1 MKISIK
7 LIAVFYIFLLM
18 SCSSEDET
26 NAPSPSNNTIETSIN
41 EKPSSGDLVTT
52 ITSNLTGDLTF
63 SLTSESISNA
73 FTMDSNSGE
82 LRVAA
87 WQVFDYEV
95 NPIITATVNVSN
107 GSEFENK
114 VIAVNINNLDDIWL
128 FLNTSRSSY
137 ENAANGQ
144 WIAIT
149 QSEYND
155 LANYLYDVNKCG
167 STDTQYNN
175 SNQIYYDSAYYT
187 YANNNGAVVE
197 SNNYIFALKYTCNK
211 DNLTNTKVKISMSVD
226 EGYQNIG
233 SNLPEHDSGE
243 NYFVIKG
250 GTSSNSET
258 MYMAVTAEGFGYFN
272 GGSGL
277 NFKYD
282 LYDVNELPYNW
293 AGIARYQGLTTS
305 LKQWD

>member
-1 MKISIK
+1 MKFSIK
-7 LIAVFYIFLLM
+7 LFAIFCTLFIF
-18 SCSSEDET
+18 SCSSDDES
-26 NAPSPSNNTIETSIN
+26 NALPASNNTIETSIN
-41 EKPSSGDLVTT
+41 EKPSSGDVVTT

-95 NPIITATVNVSN
+95 NPVITATVNISN

-114 VIAVNINNLDDIWL
+114 AIAVNINNLDDIWL
-128 FLNTSRSSY
+128 FLNTSRSNY

-175 SNQIYYDSAYYT
+175 NNQIYYDSDYYT
-187 YANNNGAVVE
+187 YANNNGAVIE
-197 SNNYIFALKYTCNK
+197 SDNYLFAMKYTCNK
-211 DNLTNTKVKISMSVD
+211 DNLTNSKVKVSMTVD
-226 EGYQNIG
+226 EGYQNVG

-250 GTSSNSET
+250 GTSSNAET

-272 GGSGL
+272 SGSGL
-277 NFKYD
+277 NFRYD
-282 LYDVNELPYNW
+282 LYDVNELPYSW
-293 AGIARYQGLTTS
+293 AGIARYQGLSTTV
-305 LKQWD
+305 KQWD